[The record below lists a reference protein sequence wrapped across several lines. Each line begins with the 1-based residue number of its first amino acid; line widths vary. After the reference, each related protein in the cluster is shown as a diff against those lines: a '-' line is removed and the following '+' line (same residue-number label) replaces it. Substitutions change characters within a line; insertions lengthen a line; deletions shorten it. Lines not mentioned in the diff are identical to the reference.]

1 MKFKNMF
8 LKVYFVII
16 ILPFLVYLLSIIF
29 KFNLL
34 LSCLL
39 LTICLTVAV
48 SFFHKKF
55 IAPLEKVNL
64 VLDKMKEGDFSYEE
78 LNESN
83 QFDLKLFLVCKAVR
97 ELVSQL
103 EFNSKKLHNSGELLK
118 TLSNSSA
125 DIAEEVALTVEH
137 LANGACEQ
145 VNEINQC
152 IQNIADITDTS
163 NIINLEVKNIAS
175 IADEFVNISVQGKKD
190 IEITLDKVMQIRA
203 SSEKTSA
210 QIVYLGKI
218 GADIGEIVDL
228 ITGIS
233 TQINLLSL
241 NAAIEAARAG
251 EHGKGFAVVAD
262 EVKKLA
268 VKSADSANQIKE
280 MIAKVQEESKKAV
293 ISTNESLVKVEEGVN
308 SFEVIRANFEQIYE
322 QSKIID
328 KESNLINNSISMLV
342 EMNNSINTAMTVV
355 ARVTETNAAAAQEI
369 SASTQEHSAG
379 TQELDV
385 HASHVLNLSRN
396 IAVSSSVFKI
406 DSDPI
411 IFYWSKKFF
420 TGIEEIDFQHYKIV
434 NYVNDLYQKVLSNA
448 TPLELSK
455 ILKELAEFTAN
466 HFHYEE
472 VLFDKCKYQNK
483 KDHVYQHKKLLGE
496 INEFVLK
503 LESKNAKIDNVLIE
517 FLTNWLANHILK
529 EDMQYVPCLKDKCN

>member
-1 MKFKNMF
+1 
-8 LKVYFVII
+8 
-16 ILPFLVYLLSIIF
+16 
-29 KFNLL
+29 
-34 LSCLL
+34 
-39 LTICLTVAV
+39 
-48 SFFHKKF
+48 
-55 IAPLEKVNL
+55 
-64 VLDKMKEGDFSYEE
+64 MKEGDFSYEE

-83 QFDLKLFLVCKAVR
+83 QFDLKLFLVCKVVR
-97 ELVSQL
+97 DLVSQL
-103 EFNSKKLHNSGELLK
+103 DFNAKKLYNSGKLLK

-137 LANGACEQ
+137 LASGACEQ

-152 IQNIADITDTS
+152 IQNIAEITDTS

-190 IEITLDKVMQIRA
+190 IETTLDKVMQIKS

-233 TQINLLSL
+233 SQINLLSL

-268 VKSADSANQIKE
+268 VKSANSANQIKE
-280 MIAKVQEESKKAV
+280 MVAKVQEESKKAV

-342 EMNNSINTAMTVV
+342 EMNNSINTAMTAV

-385 HASHVLNLSRN
+385 HASGVLNLSRN

-406 DSDPI
+406 DSNPI

-472 VLFDKCKYQNK
+472 VLFDKCKYPK
-483 KDHVYQHKKLLGE
+483 RKDHVYQHKKLLGE
-496 INEFVLK
+496 INEFVIK

-529 EDMQYVPCLKDKCN
+529 EDMQYVPCLKDKCD